1 VPGTVSQPP
10 EGTDTG
16 TSPQEMVATVS
27 ELLHPARTLA
37 DGPDPVLL
45 TPDAAGWGYA
55 ALRVIALAPG
65 ERRVITL
72 DGFEAA
78 LLPLSGSCRV
88 EAGSHAFELDGRA
101 EVFSQVSDFV
111 YVPQGSEAVLTSHG
125 GGEFAFPMAR
135 AERRLEPAYVPAR
148 AVGVEV
154 RGGGAATRQVNNFM
168 SADAFE
174 AERLI
179 AVEVLTPDGNWSSF
193 PPHKHD
199 ERTDREVPLEE
210 IYYFRIRGDG
220 GFGMHR
226 TYTRSGDIDVT
237 VTVRDGDVF
246 LVPRGY
252 HGPSVAPPGHTMYY
266 LNVMAGPAER
276 AWRVCTDPTHEWLW
290 ELFAELGPD
299 PRCPLTT
306 ADGPTL

>member
-1 VPGTVSQPP
+1 V
-10 EGTDTG
+10 
-16 TSPQEMVATVS
+16 VS
-27 ELLHPARTLA
+27 ELFRPAGTLA
-37 DGPDPVLL
+37 DGPDPVIL
-45 TPDAAGWGYA
+45 TPDAAEWGYA

-65 ERRVITL
+65 ERRVVTL
-72 DGFEAA
+72 EGFEAA

-88 EAGSHAFELDGRA
+88 EVGSHVFELDGRTD
-101 EVFSQVSDFV
+101 VFSRVSDFV
-111 YVPQGSEAVLTSHG
+111 YVPQGTEAVLTSRG
-125 GGEFAFPMAR
+125 GGEFAFPTAR
-135 AERRLEPAYVPAR
+135 AERRLEPAYVPAQ
-148 AVGVEV
+148 AVAVEV

-199 ERTDREVPLEE
+199 EHTDREVPLEE
-210 IYYFRIRGDG
+210 IYYFRIRGEG

-226 TYTRSGDIDVT
+226 TYTADGDIDVT

-246 LVPRGY
+246 LIPRGY
-252 HGPSVAPPGHTMYY
+252 HGPCVAPPGHTMYY
-266 LNVMAGPAER
+266 LNAMAGPAER

-306 ADGPTL
+306 ADDPRPA